1 MDGGHGQEAGRPAPC
16 RSRTVREMLTS
27 YGSSV
32 QVALVIGTMTGSVYA
47 LLEPEDNPLNLLP
60 RLVLPRLSMPLGIC
74 HSDEAPT
81 GSYTLDLSGSAS
93 AGITG
98 DPVSL
103 ALPRAL
109 ASRTI
114 LHPLSMQLTTY
125 STLGLSQESRAD
137 VTSFLT
143 PVGW

>member
-1 MDGGHGQEAGRPAPC
+1 M
-16 RSRTVREMLTS
+16 
-27 YGSSV
+27 
-32 QVALVIGTMTGSVYA
+32 GTMAGSVYA
-47 LLEPEDNPLNLLP
+47 LLELEDDPLELLP
-60 RLVLPRLSMPLGIC
+60 RLVPPRLSMPKGIC
-74 HSDEAPT
+74 HSDETPT

-93 AGITG
+93 AGINN

-114 LHPLSMQLTTY
+114 LHPPSIRLTTY
-125 STLGLSQESRAD
+125 STLMFSEESRAD

-143 PVGW
+143 PVGSSP

>member
-1 MDGGHGQEAGRPAPC
+1 M
-16 RSRTVREMLTS
+16 
-27 YGSSV
+27 
-32 QVALVIGTMTGSVYA
+32 GTMAGSVYA
-47 LLEPEDNPLNLLP
+47 LLEPEDDPLKWLP
-60 RLVLPRLSMPLGIC
+60 RLVPPRLSMPLGIC

-114 LHPLSMQLTTY
+114 LHPLSMRLTTY
-125 STLGLSQESRAD
+125 STLVFSVESRAD
-137 VTSFLT
+137 VTSFLRA
-143 PVGW
+143 VG